1 MKILF
6 PIGSFY
12 PAQAGGPNNTIY
24 WLAKRL
30 VSAGNRVEIVTTN
43 KGIKE
48 EHKIALDKSI
58 DLDGIKARYCSTR
71 FHQLPFS
78 MIVHSS
84 RAMKNADIVQ
94 LNSVFYIP
102 SIIIAFIARLKGK
115 KVIWSSRGEL
125 IGGAMEFRSFRKKVR
140 LYFIKAIINKN
151 FTFHGTS
158 ADELVSIQDHL
169 KKDAIMVPNYMEMPA
184 KEEEELQK
192 QFLFIGRIHPIK
204 ALDNL
209 IKGVAKSK
217 LMKASGY
224 KMIIHGYE
232 DKAGYLQELQDLIK
246 ALGVEGQVEFRAPI
260 SSTKKLQEYAKSR
273 FTFLVSKS
281 ENFGNTIL
289 ESLSQGTPV
298 VASKGTP
305 WGELPKIQAGFWI
318 EHSEE
323 EIARCIDEILS
334 MDESTYLGFRKNAF
348 SYAHNEFDIDQKYLI
363 WIENYQR
370 FLNQ

>member
-1 MKILF
+1 LKILF

-12 PAQAGGPNNTIY
+12 PAQSGGPNNTIY
-24 WLAKRL
+24 WLAKRIVL
-30 VSAGNRVEIVTTN
+30 EGHEVEVITTN
-43 KGIKE
+43 AGIKE
-48 EHKIALDKSI
+48 EHKIALDQSI
-58 DLDGIKARYCSTR
+58 DLDGIQARYCSTR

-125 IGGAMEFRSFRKKVR
+125 IGGAMEFRNFRKKVR

-158 ADELVSIQDHL
+158 ADELQSIKDHL
-169 KKDAIMVPNYMEMPA
+169 KKEAILVPNYMEMPA
-184 KEEEELQK
+184 KHEEEVQK

-232 DKAGYLQELQDLIK
+232 DKAGYLNELKDLIK
-246 ALGVEGQVEFRAPI
+246 ALGVEGQVEFRKPI

-305 WGELPKIQAGFWI
+305 WSELPKIQAGFWI
-318 EHSEE
+318 EQSEE
-323 EIARCIDEILS
+323 EIALCIDEILS
-334 MDESTYLGFRKNAF
+334 MDESAYLSFRKNAF

-363 WIENYQR
+363 WVEQYKNILQD
-370 FLNQ
+370 